1 MAKKKNK
8 KQSVQAEVT
17 NEVEM
22 TASSSVEL
30 SADSSSVPQAVETLV
45 TSSETTM
52 GVSGEPSN
60 DSSGD
65 ASVESS
71 DEVSVE
77 SSDESS
83 VESLEAS
90 EASSDNLSAASTNA
104 DEASSNEKI
113 AMNAEAGATDK
124 APVNNSL
131 LVTDRTQIKQV
142 LEATIFAAPKAMS
155 TIRLRNLLNHFNYD
169 SSQMVAILAEMIDE
183 TTSRGFQLI
192 KVAGGYQFRTHPEH
206 SEVLQK
212 LLEDKPAR
220 LSASA
225 LEVLAIVAYKQP
237 VSRADIDSVRGV
249 DSGHL
254 MKGLLEKNLVR
265 TLGHAETPGRP
276 LLYGTTPYFL
286 EVFSL
291 GSLDDLPQMDE
302 ISRELSATAEGEGAD
317 GSGELDLGLE
327 GGLNIDS
334 SGLAANPNR
343 GAFDQPFEEETHAA
357 DFGLTDRAREE
368 VESTVDSEVQ

>member
-8 KQSVQAEVT
+8 KS
-17 NEVEM
+17 NK
-22 TASSSVEL
+22 
-30 SADSSSVPQAVETLV
+30 SATENAT
-45 TSSETTM
+45 ETTAELNQAPDEALE
-52 GVSGEPSN
+52 VSAVPSLEAVA
-60 DSSGD
+60 
-65 ASVESS
+65 ASIEEATEFSASIEQTTVTISEVDTQEFKSAVFDELTSLTTDESS
-71 DEVSVE
+71 DFSVSDSSTTSEVATL
-77 SSDESS
+77 D
-83 VESLEAS
+83 
-90 EASSDNLSAASTNA
+90 ASTELTADTSGESVNA
-104 DEASSNEKI
+104 LLI
-113 AMNAEAGATDK
+113 TDH
-124 APVNNSL
+124 
-131 LVTDRTQIKQV
+131 TQIKQV

-169 SSQMVAILAEMIDE
+169 SSQMNAVLDEMIVE
-183 TTSRGFQLI
+183 TADKGFQLI
-192 KVAGGYQFRTHPEH
+192 KVAGGYQFRSHPEH

-237 VSRADIDSVRGV
+237 VSRGDIDSVRGV

-302 ISRELSATAEGEGAD
+302 LKRELAPASEGSEV
-317 GSGELDLGLE
+317 E
-327 GGLNIDS
+327 GGLNELGLLMGDESGLPLDS

-343 GAFDQPFEEETHAA
+343 GSFDQPHEEETHAA
-357 DFGLTDRAREE
+357 DFGMADRAREE
-368 VESTVDSEVQ
+368 VNTLAEAQQ